1 MTPTTPPGGPVA
13 LSRAVTAVRAGA
25 EPVDAARAFSVPVA
39 RLLKVLNDADIDA
52 SSELA
57 VFAAG
62 IVRQALARDARLALE
77 LLDRQ
82 AARNELARLKELTG

>member
-1 MTPTTPPGGPVA
+1 MTPTTPVHSPVA
-13 LSRAVTAVRAGA
+13 LRQALTAVRAGA
-25 EPVDAARAFSVPVA
+25 EPIDAARAFQVNLSA
-39 RLLKVLNDADIDA
+39 LREIEAEANAG
-52 SSELA
+52 LA

-62 IVRQALARDARLALE
+62 VIRQAMGGNPHLAME